1 MTHNMM
7 VSRPCDTC
15 AHSNVCAHKKVMGEV
30 QRRINDQFYNES
42 LGSVEPRYTL
52 INNMV
57 NAGITA
63 KLDCRNYLEKE

>member
-1 MTHNMM
+1 MAHNMM
-7 VSRPCDTC
+7 VSCPCDTC
-15 AHSNVCAHKKVMGEV
+15 AHNNVCIHKKVMGEV

-42 LGSVEPRYTL
+42 FGSVEPRYIL
-52 INNMV
+52 INNMA

>member
-1 MTHNMM
+1 
-7 VSRPCDTC
+7 
-15 AHSNVCAHKKVMGEV
+15 MGEV

-42 LGSVEPRYTL
+42 FGSVEPRYTL
-52 INNMV
+52 INNMA